1 MQVRQ
6 SVQSSYRF
14 EESTIKNMLN
24 ERELKK

>member
-6 SVQSSYRF
+6 SVQSPYRF